1 MPRKTNQPSQPRRGA
16 GPKGRSGTPA
26 DRLVR
31 AWLDEDFDT
40 LEDVAEE
47 LIAGGRDGVLLAAR
61 RKLAERDDDDA
72 ADEFTAALT
81 EMAEIAEGQE
91 GFDFAELVLLPVVT
105 TGLPPDP
112 ALLANGLAASGCFPA
127 EAEVAFAEGWRSAE
141 IIRTLPPSFVRR
153 VLLDIANGRAPADL
167 PPSDTA
173 DMAEGGIVVLVGAV
187 VMRTEPPQDNPD
199 AGPEALAAADAAQES
214 ERARAFDHW
223 RESLDPA
230 AIGGALVLPFCS
242 PSQLMD
248 EIAALLEGADAEE
261 PALEEIVDFIGTA
274 REEAGGEE
282 VVARIAPREGGLE
295 LTVLTRSGRELD
307 SRVFG
312 LEEGGPTAQDV
323 RRVVEECV
331 PVVVGT
337 E

>member
-1 MPRKTNQPSQPRRGA
+1 MPRKTNQPSQHRRSVGA
-16 GPKGRSGTPA
+16 RGRNGTPA

-40 LEDVAEE
+40 FEDVAED
-47 LIAGGRDGVLLAAR
+47 LIASGRDGVLLAAR
-61 RKLAERDDDDA
+61 RKLAERDDEDA

-81 EMAEIAEGQE
+81 EMAEMAEGQE

-112 ALLANGLAASGCFPA
+112 VPLARGLAASGCFPA

-141 IIRTLPPSFVRR
+141 VIRTLPPSFVRR

-173 DMAEGGIVVLVGAV
+173 NMAEGGIVVLAGAV
-187 VMRTEPPQDNPD
+187 VVRAEPPQDAPD
-199 AGPEALAAADAAQES
+199 AGPEVLAAADAARED
-214 ERARAFDHW
+214 ERARAFDRW
-223 RESLDPA
+223 RESLDPS
-230 AIGGALVLPFCS
+230 AIGGALILPFCS

-248 EIAALLEGADAEE
+248 EIAALLEGTEAEE
-261 PALEEIVDFIGTA
+261 PPLDEIIDFIGTA

-295 LTVLTRSGRELD
+295 LTVLTRTGTTLD

-312 LEEGGPTAQDV
+312 LEEGGPTADDV
-323 RRVVEECV
+323 RRVVEDCV